1 MANKWVPL
9 PMSQSNLS
17 RSRSRASRFSWLIH
31 FRLTLVSR
39 LSLGFGMVG
48 LGVIG
53 ILVASLFSL
62 ERSSEGLDALV
73 SEALPV
79 KQTIAS
85 ARLTLKDISTSA
97 AEHYNS
103 RKTGESADIRSRVE
117 TDISSFNDIISRL
130 ENDFP
135 LLNEVPEI
143 KVGLGESVE
152 QAREQF
158 ELVIRNMNSHERSI
172 DAEARINEVRSEINE
187 LKTRAGPIFERNL
200 VEMEQVDAIAL
211 AYQLQGLFDNASLL
225 AINASLADSLEVV
238 EAVQTDLRDSLDGVA
253 RLAFPIL
260 DQKAAD
266 PAFANYHDEMDP
278 LFDELERLTTA
289 NDGLIAQQK
298 NLFVEIRSVLPDRV
312 DAVQSSL
319 ATAGDGLQSVSQQV
333 DEAVVGIS
341 DRALEQV
348 ALGRT
353 VMITAT
359 ALILALCLLVS
370 WLVVRSVRRPIRRL
384 NDYMKQ
390 VGNGDFSGQMGHY
403 AKDEIGEIFQ
413 STEQL
418 VHNIRDMIA
427 RIAELNKDINTISN
441 DSAKATDSVRTRL
454 NSQSQ
459 DLRSVATAVTQMSAS
474 VREVAQNA
482 REAAAEV
489 KQSETQAHDIETA
502 VNAAVTSTGELG
514 RTMQSANEVIQML
527 DKEVVGIEQ
536 ILEVIRN
543 IAEQTNLLA
552 LNAAIEAAR
561 AGEQG
566 RGFAV
571 VADEVRTLASRTQSS
586 TEEIR
591 QKIDSVM
598 AGSRNAVESI
608 STSVTNAD
616 DISDRVGHVH
626 EAFKEYLTYVE
637 RISEINSEVSVTT
650 GQQQSVSEQ
659 ITERIHTSSDSSA
672 AVATDFELTSQ
683 RVAELDEIANNLD
696 QEIKRFQL

>member
-1 MANKWVPL
+1 MPQINA
-9 PMSQSNLS
+9 SHS
-17 RSRSRASRFSWLIH
+17 RLRASRFSWFTR
-31 FRLTLVSR
+31 FRPTLVSR

-62 ERSSEGLDALV
+62 QQSSQGLDALV

-103 RKTGESADIRSRVE
+103 RETGESADIRSRVE
-117 TDISSFNDIISRL
+117 TDINSFNETISRL

-135 LLNEVPEI
+135 LLNEVPAI
-143 KVGLGESVE
+143 KAGLAESVA

-187 LKTRAGPIFERNL
+187 LRTRAGPIFERNL

-238 EAVQTDLRDSLDGVA
+238 EAVQADLRDSLDGVA

-260 DQKAAD
+260 DQKKAD
-266 PAFANYHDEMDP
+266 PAFADYHDEMDP
-278 LFDELERLTTA
+278 LFDDLERLTTA

-319 ATAGDGLQSVSQQV
+319 AAAGDGLQSVSQQM

-353 VMITAT
+353 VMIAAT

-390 VGNGDFSGQMGHY
+390 VGDGDFSGQVGHY

-427 RIAELNKDINTISN
+427 RIAELNREINTIST

-474 VREVAQNA
+474 VREVAQNT

-502 VNAAVTSTGELG
+502 VNSAVTSTGELS
-514 RTMQSANEVIQML
+514 RTMQSATEVIQML

-566 RGFAV
+566 KGFAV

-591 QKIDSVM
+591 HKIDSVM

-608 STSVTNAD
+608 STSVKNAD

-650 GQQQSVSEQ
+650 GEQQSVSEQ

-672 AVATDFELTSQ
+672 AVATDFELTSK

>member
-1 MANKWVPL
+1 
-9 PMSQSNLS
+9 MSQSNLS
-17 RSRSRASRFSWLIH
+17 SSRPRAGRFSWLTR

-62 ERSSEGLDALV
+62 QQSSQGLDALV

-97 AEHYNS
+97 AEHYNA
-103 RKTGESADIRSRVE
+103 RVAGESADIRSRVE
-117 TDISSFNDIISRL
+117 TDINSFNEIIARL

-135 LLNEVPEI
+135 LLNQVPAI
-143 KVGLGESVE
+143 KAGLAESVE

-158 ELVIRNMNSHERSI
+158 ELLIRNMNSHERSI
-172 DAEARINEVRSEINE
+172 DAEARITEVRAEINE
-187 LKTRAGPIFERNL
+187 LKTRAEPVFQRNL
-200 VEMEQVDAIAL
+200 DAMEQVDAIAL
-211 AYQLQGLFDNASLL
+211 AYRLQGLFNNASLL
-225 AINASLADSLEVV
+225 AINASLADSLEVI
-238 EAVQTDLRDSLDGVA
+238 ETVQADLRDSLDGVA
-253 RLAFPIL
+253 RLTFPIL
-260 DQKAAD
+260 DQKRAD
-266 PAFANYHDEMDP
+266 PAFADYYDDMDP
-278 LFDELERLTTA
+278 LFDQLERLTTA

-298 NLFVEIRSVLPDRV
+298 NLFVEIRSVLPARV
-312 DAVQSSL
+312 DAVQSAL
-319 ATAGDGLQSVSQQV
+319 AEAGRGLQAVSQQV
-333 DEAVVGIS
+333 DDAVVGIS
-341 DRALEQV
+341 DQALEQV
-348 ALGRT
+348 GLGRT
-353 VMITAT
+353 IMITAT

-384 NDYMKQ
+384 RDYMKQ
-390 VGNGDFSGQMGHY
+390 VGNGDFSGEVGHY

-427 RIAELNKDINTISN
+427 RIAELNKDINTIST

-454 NSQSQ
+454 NNQSQ

-474 VREVAQNA
+474 VREVAQNT

-514 RTMQSANEVIQML
+514 RTMQSATEVIQML

-536 ILEVIRN
+536 ILDVIRN

-608 STSVTNAD
+608 ATSVRNAD
-616 DISDRVGHVH
+616 DISGRVGHVH

-637 RISEINSEVSVTT
+637 RISEINNEVSVTT
-650 GQQQSVSEQ
+650 GEQESVSEQ
-659 ITERIHTSSDSSA
+659 ITERIHTTSDSSA